1 MVLTLA
7 RHKLRPRSI
16 MLLVHCNWAFA
27 MQLRREPPMVAVSRG
42 KNEEEGEKKKGEKER
57 ERERKTC
64 SLPRPGHSGPELLK
78 P

>member
-1 MVLTLA
+1 
-7 RHKLRPRSI
+7 
-16 MLLVHCNWAFA
+16 
-27 MQLRREPPMVAVSRG
+27 MVAVSRG